1 MKKWQELSLNALMNF
16 SVAIMAACVLRVL
29 FDTQSVVTSIT
40 SFVFG
45 AYILFAT
52 TLIAKNIEERKK

>member
-1 MKKWQELSLNALMNF
+1 MRKWQELSLNALMNF

-29 FDTQSVVTSIT
+29 FDTQSIVTSVI

-45 AYILFAT
+45 SYMLFTAV
-52 TLIAKNIEERKK
+52 LIAKNIDERN

>member
-1 MKKWQELSLNALMNF
+1 MNF
-16 SVAIMAACVLRVL
+16 SVAIMAGGALRLVFDFQNVIASVL
-29 FDTQSVVTSIT
+29 SI
-40 SFVFG
+40 FLG